1 MGISIIRSLA
11 AVLLLAGA
19 QAAPADAAPSLAERA
34 VSFRDDFNTFNT
46 ANWRCEYTCPV
57 IETGKAR
64 FRLKSGVLP
73 NREGSWSKARY
84 TGKRFTSGKFT
95 VSFSLT
101 ERPKEPVWWGVAL
114 WDDGVNGKF
123 NEINFGYTTNGQTY
137 SDTQLRFESAKE
149 GVDDYRKIDTGVD
162 LYDGEYHTATLEYDA
177 NHVAFYFDGKKV
189 GEITDKKFIPT
200 APMDFLLGPRL
211 VEGAGLAKGFTES
224 IDWVEIEG

>member
-11 AVLLLAGA
+11 AVLLLASA

-34 VSFRDDFNTFNT
+34 VSFRDDFNTFST

-200 APMDFLLGPRL
+200 VPMDFLLGPRL